1 MESARTFRQRS
12 DGSDATY
19 AGDRETVRRL
29 RPFQRRTEHCGRHSL
44 CHSADVGVP
53 WGPATCCR
61 GLLRGRPWYRQGAI
75 ELSQPGCCG
84 LRTSCPHA
92 IRTSQV
98 PGHEAVKEVN
108 PMKFRWLIPLAILVP
123 LRLSATDAPV
133 GARVAT
139 ITVNPKE
146 ITVLHLRPDFE
157 STIRMPEEVTSV
169 ILGSPGE
176 FKAEHNE
183 GEPEYVY
190 VKPITKQAAQS
201 NLLIATK
208 SGQHVTLE
216 LVSDS
221 TGIPNQ
227 SQPVDFLI
235 EYRSARSFLISA
247 ESGAPAMPAAAGMVP
262 AHESSGRDTGPELSP
277 LSNLDEEFRQQQKV
291 NAPKWTKW
299 EDKQIETSICDMRQ
313 WSNETVIAYSVL
325 NTSDQPVE
333 IVPPQIQITGRT
345 ASKKKKKEGK
355 GIISDQLEIRD
366 YRLSATRL
374 EPGGRADGVVVFDR
388 PNFKESTEKLFLQ
401 IAQADQVDR
410 PILIRLPFTPPI
422 SGDSK

>member
-1 MESARTFRQRS
+1 
-12 DGSDATY
+12 
-19 AGDRETVRRL
+19 
-29 RPFQRRTEHCGRHSL
+29 
-44 CHSADVGVP
+44 
-53 WGPATCCR
+53 
-61 GLLRGRPWYRQGAI
+61 
-75 ELSQPGCCG
+75 
-84 LRTSCPHA
+84 
-92 IRTSQV
+92 
-98 PGHEAVKEVN
+98 
-108 PMKFRWLIPLAILVP
+108 
-123 LRLSATDAPV
+123 
-133 GARVAT
+133 
-139 ITVNPKE
+139 
-146 ITVLHLRPDFE
+146 
-157 STIRMPEEVTSV
+157 VTSV

-201 NLLIATK
+201 NLLIATR

-216 LVSDS
+216 LVSDGA
-221 TGIPNQ
+221 GIPNQ

-235 EYRSARSFLISA
+235 EYHSARSFLISSD
-247 ESGAPAMPAAAGMVP
+247 SGIPATPAAPGRGPAREAMNGEAG
-262 AHESSGRDTGPELSP
+262 SGLSP
-277 LSNLDEEFRQQQKV
+277 LSSLDEEFRQQQRV
-291 NAPKWTKW
+291 NAPRWTKW
-299 EDKQIETSICDMRQ
+299 EDKQIETSIGDMRQ
-313 WSNETVIAYSVL
+313 LSNETVISYSIL
-325 NTSDQPVE
+325 NSSDQPVE

-422 SGDSK
+422 SGDGK

>member
-1 MESARTFRQRS
+1 MK
-12 DGSDATY
+12 
-19 AGDRETVRRL
+19 L
-29 RPFQRRTEHCGRHSL
+29 
-44 CHSADVGVP
+44 P
-53 WGPATCCR
+53 WFIPIA
-61 GLLRGRPWYRQGAI
+61 LLI
-75 ELSQPGCCG
+75 
-84 LRTSCPHA
+84 
-92 IRTSQV
+92 
-98 PGHEAVKEVN
+98 
-108 PMKFRWLIPLAILVP
+108 P
-123 LRLSATDAPV
+123 LRLSATDATV

-139 ITVNPKE
+139 VTINPQE
-146 ITVLHLRPDFE
+146 ITVLHLRPEFE

-216 LVSDS
+216 LVSDG

-235 EYRSARSFLISA
+235 EYRSARSFLISSDSA
-247 ESGAPAMPAAAGMVP
+247 TATMPTAPVRVP
-262 AHESSGRDTGPELSP
+262 AHEISSGDNGSGSAP
-277 LSNLDEEFRQQQKV
+277 LSSLDEEFRQQQKV
-291 NAPKWTKW
+291 NAPKWMKW
-299 EDKQIETSICDMRQ
+299 QDKQIETSICDMRQ
-313 WSNETVIAYSVL
+313 WSNKTVIAYSVL
-325 NTSDQPVE
+325 NNSDQPVE

-345 ASKKKKKEGK
+345 ATKKKKKEGK

-366 YRLSATRL
+366 YRLSANRL

-422 SGDSK
+422 SSDSK

>member
-1 MESARTFRQRS
+1 MK
-12 DGSDATY
+12 
-19 AGDRETVRRL
+19 L
-29 RPFQRRTEHCGRHSL
+29 RWF
-44 CHSADVGVP
+44 
-53 WGPATCCR
+53 
-61 GLLRGRPWYRQGAI
+61 
-75 ELSQPGCCG
+75 
-84 LRTSCPHA
+84 
-92 IRTSQV
+92 
-98 PGHEAVKEVN
+98 
-108 PMKFRWLIPLAILVP
+108 IPIALLVP
-123 LRLSATDAPV
+123 LRLSATDATV

-139 ITVNPKE
+139 ITINPRE
-146 ITVLHLRPDFE
+146 ITVLHLRPEFE

-169 ILGSPGE
+169 ILGSPAE

-216 LVSDS
+216 LISDG

-235 EYRSARSFLISA
+235 EYRSARSFLISSD
-247 ESGAPAMPAAAGMVP
+247 SGTPTMPAAPGKIP
-262 AHESSGRDTGPELSP
+262 AHEINSADAGSGSAS

-299 EDKQIETSICDMRQ
+299 EDKQIETSIGDMRQ
-313 WSNETVIAYSVL
+313 WSNQTVISYSIL
-325 NTSDQPVE
+325 NNSDQPVE
-333 IVPPQIQITGRT
+333 IVPPQIQITGRS
-345 ASKKKKKEGK
+345 AAKKKKKKKEGN

-366 YRLSATRL
+366 YRLSAARL